1 MYSRKTLILYCAAS
15 ISVTVAVG
23 VIFVETVYPS
33 IRGHL
38 QTILLGRELETSG
51 DFNDPALAQWARQE
65 WDRLILE
72 TNERFDPKTL
82 NRFIVDYTQLG
93 VWENMFYLGVAIQ
106 KYPSDL
112 MMMQQIILEV
122 QPDVIIETGTSVG
135 GSALFFAHT
144 LDGLGLKDS
153 RVITLDLFKQVKD
166 VSQRPLWKQYVE
178 FIHASSTDPIAVENI
193 REKVKGKKVLVTLDS
208 DHRAQHVYRE
218 LELYSTMVSP
228 GSYLIVEDTLVDG
241 IPLDPDSGPGPMT
254 ALNRFLATGGDQF
267 FERDVR
273 RDALIFTQNRGGWL
287 RRKATPLFSPP
298 GQLE

>member
-51 DFNDPALAQWARQE
+51 DFNDPALAQWARQK

-72 TNERFDPKTL
+72 SNERFDPKTL
-82 NRFIVDYTQLG
+82 NRFIVDYAQLG

-122 QPDVIIETGTSVG
+122 QPDVIIETGTRCRRVG
-135 GSALFFAHT
+135 AFLRSHSGRVGPEGFTGHHIGSLQA
-144 LDGLGLKDS
+144 GE
-153 RVITLDLFKQVKD
+153 R
-166 VSQRPLWKQYVE
+166 R
-178 FIHASSTDPIAVENI
+178 
-193 REKVKGKKVLVTLDS
+193 
-208 DHRAQHVYRE
+208 
-218 LELYSTMVSP
+218 
-228 GSYLIVEDTLVDG
+228 
-241 IPLDPDSGPGPMT
+241 
-254 ALNRFLATGGDQF
+254 LATTVV
-267 FERDVR
+267 EAVR
-273 RDALIFTQNRGGWL
+273 
-287 RRKATPLFSPP
+287 
-298 GQLE
+298 

>member
-15 ISVTVAVG
+15 IFVTVALG

-33 IRGHL
+33 VRGHL
-38 QTILLGRELETSG
+38 QTILLSRQLDTLG
-51 DFNDPALAQWARQE
+51 DYNDPALAEKVRQD
-65 WDRLILE
+65 WDELILE
-72 TNERFDPKTL
+72 GKERFDVKTL
-82 NRFIVDYTQLG
+82 NRCIVDFAQLG
-93 VWENMFYLGVAIQ
+93 VWKNMFYLGVRIQ
-106 KYPSDL
+106 KNPSDL
-112 MMMQQIILEV
+112 MMMHQIILEV
-122 QPDVIIETGTSVG
+122 QPDVIIETGTNVG

-153 RVITLDLFKQVKD
+153 RVITLDLFKQIKD
-166 VSQRPLWKQYVE
+166 ASKRPLWKEYVE

-218 LELYSTMVSP
+218 LQLYGTMVSP

-241 IPLDPDSGPGPMT
+241 IPLDPDSGPGPMA

-267 FERDVR
+267 FEQDVR

-287 RRKATPLFSPP
+287 RRKAN
-298 GQLE
+298 

>member
-1 MYSRKTLILYCAAS
+1 MEEPATRWPPTKNPEEPIF
-15 ISVTVAVG
+15 VTVALG

-33 IRGHL
+33 VRGHL
-38 QTILLGRELETSG
+38 QTILLSRQLDTLG
-51 DFNDPALAQWARQE
+51 DYNDPALAEKIRQD
-65 WDRLILE
+65 WDELILE
-72 TNERFDPKTL
+72 GKERFDVKTL
-82 NRFIVDYTQLG
+82 NRFIVDYAQLG
-93 VWENMFYLGVAIQ
+93 VWKNMFYLGVRIQ
-106 KYPSDL
+106 KHPNDL

-122 QPDVIIETGTSVG
+122 QPDVIIETGTNVG
-135 GSALFFAHT
+135 GSALFFAHI

-166 VSQRPLWKQYVE
+166 ASKRPLWKEYVE
-178 FIHASSTDPIAVENI
+178 FIHAGSTDPIAVENI

-218 LELYSTMVSP
+218 LQLYGTMVSP

-267 FERDVR
+267 FEQDVR

-287 RRKATPLFSPP
+287 RRKAN
-298 GQLE
+298 